1 VRSNR
6 VDFGQNIQQV
16 RKQRGLT
23 QAALGKVAGLS
34 QSYISMIEADQRP
47 NVSAVNLKRIADAL
61 GVTVDELLKE

>member
-1 VRSNR
+1 M
-6 VDFGQNIQQV
+6 DFGQNIQQV

-47 NVSAVNLKRIADAL
+47 NLSAVNLKRIADAL